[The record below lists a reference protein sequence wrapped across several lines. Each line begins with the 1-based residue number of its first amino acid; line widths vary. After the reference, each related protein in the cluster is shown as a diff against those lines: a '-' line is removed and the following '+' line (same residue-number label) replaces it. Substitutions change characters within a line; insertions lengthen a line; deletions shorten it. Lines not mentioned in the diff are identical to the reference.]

1 MKALYESILD
11 DEDILI
17 NKANNCANN
26 PFVKINRIANESYF
40 LREDIKSQRKIRDII
55 MHELVDYLPEYV
67 KNHLITNFYGENV
80 AIKSSPP
87 CTLEVYEDFIIIRS
101 NVFQHSLGSNRDD
114 STAVLFLDP
123 IGSEGRKYLKC
134 YGFSNKRLYD
144 KWIND
149 IVKKFDLN
157 KTRDKY
163 IYTV

>member
-17 NKANNCANN
+17 NNANNYANN
-26 PFVKINRIANESYF
+26 PFIKINRIANESYF

-55 MHELVDYLPEYV
+55 IHELADYLPECV

-80 AIKSSPP
+80 AVKSSLPR
-87 CTLEVYEDFIIIRS
+87 TLEVYEDFIIIRS
-101 NVFQHSLGSNRDD
+101 NIFQHSLGSNRDD

-123 IGSEGRKYLKC
+123 TVPGQRKYLKF
-134 YGFSNKRLYD
+134 YGFNNKRLYD
-144 KWIND
+144 KWLND
-149 IVKKFDLN
+149 IVKKFNLN
-157 KTRDKY
+157 KTREEY